1 MRNLNK
7 LFRRISI
14 RTKLVVGFC
23 FFGVIPLIVVGGY
36 GALHSYHLL
45 NEAVRERL
53 RGGVVMKAEEIQRVL
68 ERARADVAF
77 LAELPTLRH
86 LIDLPPEA
94 RGQREDLT
102 ARLGEE
108 FLSFSRTRPVYYQVR
123 WIDERG
129 WEALRAD
136 FDGRRHYLV
145 PPDALQDKSD
155 RYYFVEALATPPGA
169 VYVSPMDLNVERGAV
184 EVPYKPVV
192 RFAVALSN
200 RRGEPR
206 GVVILNLY
214 ASRILGQVLALGK
227 ELGSAALATSAGDY
241 LSRTEWVDGGSEP
254 TFASRLASAAER
266 SGGGGNRDSPPRGPR
281 LAAEFG
287 ADAAAA
293 ILSGR
298 AGTVVEPGLWGR
310 IVAFAPIAAG
320 PGESWVLLHTY
331 AKTEVLAAIRSL
343 QVLVLGLGG
352 GVLVLAL
359 ALGVVA
365 ARQFTRPIREL
376 GRGVEAVARGD
387 YECRVQVETNDELED
402 LAGHFAT
409 MARRLEQ
416 RERDLHTMRE
426 RAERRAQQAQ
436 ALSRIGTQILAL
448 HSLPRILDLVV
459 DRAREVLRSDV
470 AVLCLGGRGEELRV
484 GAVSGAGHVLRRRP
498 GDAITLPSP
507 EEVGCPGRR
516 CPALDS
522 AALPTHVSAP
532 LRSGEREVGSLCA
545 AFVDARVV
553 DAEEREFL
561 RGLANQATIAI
572 ETARLHDGARELTR
586 LEERERIAADLHD
599 GIIQSI
605 YAAGLGL
612 EECVRLADDA
622 PDQIKPRLDALID
635 TLNLV
640 IRDVR
645 NYVVGLAPERL
656 QGRDLGQALAEL
668 ARGLSL
674 NGLLDL
680 DLALD
685 PELRGSVVPEQ
696 ATELFQ
702 ICREALTNVVRHA
715 RASRVRL
722 SVRRAGAEIVT
733 VVEDDGVGFELP
745 RRGDA
750 GHGLRNMRDR
760 ARRMQGDL
768 TVETAPGRGTRIVV
782 TIPAGVPA

>member
-1 MRNLNK
+1 MRNINK
-7 LFRRISI
+7 LFRRVSI

-23 FFGVIPLIVVGGY
+23 FFGVVPLVFVGGY
-36 GALHSYHLL
+36 GALQSYDLL

-53 RGGVVMKAEEIQRVL
+53 RGGVVMKAEEIRRVL
-68 ERARADVAF
+68 DRAHADVGF
-77 LAELPTLRH
+77 LSRSPTLRA
-86 LIDLPPEA
+86 LIELPPDDRPE
-94 RGQREDLT
+94 RERLT
-102 ARLGEE
+102 AGLSEE
-108 FLSFSRTRPVYYQVR
+108 FLSFSQSRPVYYQAR
-123 WIDERG
+123 WIDEHGR
-129 WEALRAD
+129 EVVRAD
-136 FDGRRHYLV
+136 FDGNRHYLV

-155 RYYFVEALATPPGA
+155 RYYFVEAMTTPPGA
-169 VYVSPMDLNVERGAV
+169 VYVSPMDLNIERGAV
-184 EVPYKPVV
+184 EVPYKPVM
-192 RFAVALSN
+192 RFAVALRN

-227 ELGSAALATSAGDY
+227 DLGSAALATFAGEY
-241 LSRTEWVDGGSEP
+241 LSRTEWVNGGSEP
-254 TFASRLASAAER
+254 TFASWLASAAER
-266 SGGGGNRDSPPRGPR
+266 AGVGANRDRPPRGQR
-281 LAAEFG
+281 VAAEFG
-287 ADAAAA
+287 ADAVRA

-310 IVAFAPIAAG
+310 IVAFAPIAAR

-331 AKTEVLAAIRSL
+331 AKTEVLASIRSL
-343 QVLVLGLGG
+343 QGLVLGLGG

-376 GRGVEAVARGD
+376 GRGAEAVARGD

-409 MARRLEQ
+409 MAKRLEQ

-426 RAERRAQQAQ
+426 RAERQAQQAQ

-448 HSLPRILDLVV
+448 HSLPRILDFVA
-459 DRAREVLRSDV
+459 DRAREVLRADV
-470 AVLCLGGRGEELRV
+470 AVLCLGERGEDLRV
-484 GAVSGAGHVLRRRP
+484 GAVSGAAHVLQRRP
-498 GDAITLPSP
+498 GDSITLTRSG
-507 EEVGCPGRR
+507 EARCPGLH

-532 LRSGEREVGSLCA
+532 LRSGDREVGSLCVG
-545 AFVDARVV
+545 FLDVRIV

-572 ETARLHDGARELTR
+572 ETARLHDEARELTR

-622 PDQIKPRLDALID
+622 TDQIKPRLDALID
-635 TLNLV
+635 ALNLV

-668 ARGLSL
+668 VRGLSL

-685 PELRGSVVPEQ
+685 PDLRDSVVPEQ

-702 ICREALTNVVRHA
+702 VCREALTNVVRHA

-722 SVRRAGAEIVT
+722 SVGRSGAEIVT
-733 VVEDDGVGFELP
+733 VVEDDGVGFEFP
-745 RRGDA
+745 RRGNA
-750 GHGLRNMRDR
+750 GHGLRNIRER
-760 ARRMQGDL
+760 ARRMHGDL
-768 TVETAPGRGTRIVV
+768 AVETAPGRGTRIVV